1 MRTGLLLGLVLLLA
15 GCTYTFLPLVP
26 QRSYLP
32 ERTSLTGRL
41 EVASPNSPQVL
52 AQLEVRRLLQPGY
65 LELRWYRE
73 ENLLAERSVWVP
85 AAGPYQVNLPRPE
98 PGYYR
103 LTISL
108 ENRVLL
114 QLDLGTPRL
123 PDPPNP

>member
-32 ERTSLTGRL
+32 ERTAITGRL
-41 EVASPNSPQVL
+41 EAASPSSAQVV
-52 AQLEVRRLLQPGY
+52 AQLEVRRILQPGY

-73 ENLLAERSVWVP
+73 ETLLAERSIWAP
-85 AAGPYQVNLPRPE
+85 SAGPYQATLPRPE

-103 LTISL
+103 LTVSL
-108 ENRVLL
+108 EERILL
-114 QLDLGTPRL
+114 QLDLGTPSL
-123 PDPPNP
+123 PQPPAP

>member
-32 ERTSLTGRL
+32 ERTSLSGRL
-41 EVASPNSPQVL
+41 EVASPQASQAV
-52 AQLEVRRLLQPGY
+52 AQLEVKRLPQPGY

-73 ENLLAERSVWVP
+73 ETLLAERSVWLP
-85 AAGPYQVNLPRPE
+85 AAGPYQVSLPRPE

-103 LTISL
+103 LTVSFEQRL
-108 ENRVLL
+108 LL

-123 PDPPNP
+123 PDPPAP

>member
-1 MRTGLLLGLVLLLA
+1 MRTGLLLGLVLLLV

-26 QRSYLP
+26 QRNYLP

-41 EVASPNSPQVL
+41 EVASSQAV

-73 ENLLAERSVWVP
+73 ETLLAERSIWVP
-85 AAGPYQVNLPRPE
+85 AAGSYQVSLPRPE
-98 PGYYR
+98 LGYYR
-103 LTISL
+103 LTVSL

-123 PDPPNP
+123 PDPPAP

>member
-1 MRTGLLLGLVLLLA
+1 MRTGLLLGLVLLLV

-26 QRSYLP
+26 QRNYLP

-41 EVASPNSPQVL
+41 EVASPDSPQVL
-52 AQLEVRRLLQPGY
+52 AQLQVRRLLQPGY

-73 ENLLAERSVWVP
+73 ETLLAERSVWVP
-85 AAGPYQVNLPRPE
+85 AAGLYQVSLPRPE

-103 LTISL
+103 LTISHEGRL
-108 ENRVLL
+108 LL

-123 PDPPNP
+123 PDPPAP